1 MKIIWT
7 PRAADDLEYVVNEIS
22 ADRPEAAVRVSAKI
36 YNRILML
43 ALMPH
48 MGRIGDLPGTRELV
62 FSPWP
67 YIAVYRVSDEAVRIL
82 RIRHGAQ
89 LWPPT
94 E

>member
-22 ADRPEAAVRVSAKI
+22 ADRPDAALRVAAKI
-36 YNRILML
+36 YNHILML
-43 ALMPH
+43 ATMPN

-67 YIAVYRVSDEAVRIL
+67 YIAVYRVSEDAVRIL

-89 LWPPT
+89 QWPSSL
-94 E
+94 